1 MSRDIIFFVF
11 NDYEEDLKLVINI
24 VMQSTQIILLMFR
37 MGMWKLLKKNRW
49 NYIGFV
55 TNVMMELCSIMVV
68 ILIIG
73 YWIVFINYMWKI
85 SIERV
90 TLYKH

>member
-1 MSRDIIFFVF
+1 MPRNIFFVF

-24 VMQSTQIILLMFR
+24 VMQITQIILLMLR
-37 MGMWKLLKKNRW
+37 VGMWKLFKKNGW

-55 TNVMMELCSIMVV
+55 TNVMMELCSIMVM

-73 YWIVFINYMWKI
+73 YWIMFVNYMWKI

-90 TLYKH
+90 ALYKL